1 MHKIRPNPFFNT
13 DREEPVNQ
21 AKGNNLDVTAANS
34 IKSSNLTNSQ
44 KKLNTQNSL
53 NLSNS
58 PDSSNSQKTNKLSN
72 RKKKKR
78 KRPLII
84 ILDIL
89 IIGCLLGAA
98 YFFFEPKLRSKRQ
111 IKIEQS
117 AVAEVEA
124 ALEAIT
130 ADDAEN
136 ADTENEQETPSITIT
151 VNPNANKV
159 PGEGYEDFGHGE
171 SIEVDDP
178 ILDEYGNV
186 VINFIGTLKIPKIDL
201 ITPIADNDSL
211 IALRYGAGHTPESA
225 TIGKPGRALIFGHWF
240 DEYGRVFNRLN
251 EIEVGDKF
259 TIDLLETKT
268 RYHFKVHEMLDIEDS
283 QLYEYLFE
291 REPEVKSEVVLVSC
305 KVENNMWWSP
315 SGRYL
320 AYGKLIKSEK
330 LGPLIKDPIEQLTE

>member
-1 MHKIRPNPFFNT
+1 MN
-13 DREEPVNQ
+13 
-21 AKGNNLDVTAANS
+21 
-34 IKSSNLTNSQ
+34 SSNQ
-44 KKLNTQNSL
+44 
-53 NLSNS
+53 
-58 PDSSNSQKTNKLSN
+58 SNSQKNSDSPVSSDSSQTGNPSTK
-72 RKKKKR
+72 KKKKR
-78 KRPLII
+78 KKPIII

-89 IIGCLLGAA
+89 IVACLLGAA

-111 IKIEQS
+111 SKIEQS

-124 ALEAIT
+124 VLESFTTDEAN
-130 ADDAEN
+130 D
-136 ADTENEQETPSITIT
+136 ENEQETLSVTIT
-151 VNPNANKV
+151 VNPDANKV

-171 SIEVDDP
+171 NIEVDDP
-178 ILDEYGNV
+178 ILDENGNV

-201 ITPIADNDSL
+201 TTPVADNDSL

-225 TIGKPGRALIFGHWF
+225 EIGKPGRALIFGHWF

-268 RYHFKVHEMLDIEDS
+268 RYHFKVHEMLEIEDS

-291 REPEVKSEVVLVSC
+291 REPEVDSEVVLVSC
-305 KVENNMWWSP
+305 KVENNMWWSS

-320 AYGKLIKSEK
+320 AYGKLIKSEY
-330 LGPLIKDPIEQLTE
+330 LGPPKKEPVKQLTD